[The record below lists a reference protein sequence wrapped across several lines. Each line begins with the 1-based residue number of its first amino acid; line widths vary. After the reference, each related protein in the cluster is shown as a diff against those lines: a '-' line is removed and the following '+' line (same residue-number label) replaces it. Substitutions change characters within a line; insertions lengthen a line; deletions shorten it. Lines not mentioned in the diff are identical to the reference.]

1 MALDPIEA
9 AVALHRFGFGPRAG
23 SIASLAS
30 DPRGAVLSELDRPNA
45 GQIANAGL
53 MPSGQINRVA
63 FEFNQ
68 ERQAKQR
75 VEARRKEAEKQ
86 EAAKRAAEGAALDNA
101 AMEKSMEAKSMEEKS
116 MEAKSME
123 AAAPAAPPNPPP
135 QTPMR
140 ENFIRE
146 GKAHYDAAIN
156 AEIGFVE
163 RLVWFWSNHF
173 CVNADSTVMAGAYER
188 EAIRPHVLGRFVDML
203 LAAESHPAMLIY
215 LDNAQSTGPN
225 SVAGIMRTR
234 GLNEN
239 LAREIL
245 ELHTLGVRSVYT
257 QEDVTSFAKVITGW
271 TLLTTDTNP
280 HHGGEFLYHPR
291 MHEPGAQT
299 VLGKSYRDTG
309 VEQGRAVL
317 TDLARHPAT
326 AKHIATKLARHFIAD
341 EPPPALVER
350 LTQKFIE
357 TEGDL
362 WQVSKALLAAP
373 ESWSPE
379 RAKIKRPS
387 EWYVA
392 MRRAAGF
399 LNGPPGPILQGTN
412 RLGEPLWRPPA
423 PRGFSDDNDAWLDG
437 LAHRLDS
444 ANAFAQNTAERL
456 DPNTVMETALG
467 PLASPATRQAVARA
481 ESKAQ
486 ALTFV
491 IMAPEFQRR

>member
-1 MALDPIEA
+1 MIPDERLRWVHRSVLTAASRLRRSHRSARCALY
-9 AVALHRFGFGPRAG
+9 
-23 SIASLAS
+23 
-30 DPRGAVLSELDRPNA
+30 ELDWPNVRTGRKRWSDNQRP
-45 GQIANAGL
+45 I
-53 MPSGQINRVA
+53 SRTT

-75 VEARRKEAEKQ
+75 LEERRKEAAKQ
-86 EAAKRAAEGAALDNA
+86 EAAKRAAEVAAVDNA
-101 AMEKSMEAKSMEEKS
+101 GMEKS

-146 GKAHYDAAIN
+146 AKAHYDAAIN
-156 AEIGFVE
+156 AEIGCVE
-163 RLVWFWSNHF
+163 HLVWFWSNHF
-173 CVNADSTVMAGAYER
+173 CVNADATVQAGAYER
-188 EAIRPHVLGRFVDML
+188 EAIRPHVLGRFVDIL
-203 LAAESHPAMLIY
+203 LAAEGHPAMLVY
-215 LDNAQSTGPN
+215 LDNVQSTGPS
-225 SVAGIMRTR
+225 SVAGINQNR

-245 ELHTLGVRSVYT
+245 ELHTLGVRTVYT

-271 TLLTTDTNP
+271 TLLTTATDP

-341 EPPPALVER
+341 EPRPALVER
-350 LTQKFIE
+350 LTQRFIE

-379 RAKIKRPS
+379 RAKIKRPA
-387 EWYVA
+387 EWLVA

-399 LNGPPGPILQGTN
+399 SGGLPGPILQGTN
-412 RLGEPLWRPPA
+412 RLGEPLWRPQLKGVFRP
-423 PRGFSDDNDAWLDG
+423 
-437 LAHRLDS
+437 
-444 ANAFAQNTAERL
+444 Q
-456 DPNTVMETALG
+456 
-467 PLASPATRQAVARA
+467 
-481 ESKAQ
+481 
-486 ALTFV
+486 
-491 IMAPEFQRR
+491 